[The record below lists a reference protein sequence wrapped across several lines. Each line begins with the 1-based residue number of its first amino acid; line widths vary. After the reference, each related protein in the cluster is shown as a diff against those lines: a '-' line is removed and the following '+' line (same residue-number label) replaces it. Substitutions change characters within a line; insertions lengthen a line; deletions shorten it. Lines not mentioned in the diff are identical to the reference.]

1 MSERT
6 EEVKN
11 QQKNTKV
18 QDVATI
24 CYMVLFFCYLLAS
37 RIIPISYMLSGSVNT
52 ILSSTFAGIGALLIV
67 VDLFT
72 EKSLFKSRNSWILVL
87 FVIVV
92 GITSVINIKYGFT
105 DNVKTLVWMCIQMFL
120 IYSLCTR
127 FERERSEKLFKI
139 LINILTAVWF
149 VCVVISIAQYCLQ
162 IGYLAPE
169 TDTILKRQGFYD
181 NRLFGVFLDPNFAA
195 VISMCII
202 FFNLYEYRVANQNFI
217 KFYYIISI
225 LTQYVYVILSGSRT
239 VLICFFA
246 GVILWA
252 GLYIR
257 NYCVKKHV
265 STKHWIYRE
274 VVSLVV
280 VCILFVTAFLVSRQL
295 LSYLPLVSGEKGKVN
310 SIHTEEILK
319 REDIQEDNMLNNRG
333 TIWTEYVKSLDKKEY
348 IIGLSP
354 RNAIA
359 CLQTR
364 YPDGYVAK
372 TQYTPHSD
380 YVALFIYTGVIG
392 CLAILAFYLKTA
404 IEVLRNIGKKR
415 NMDSLYITSLV
426 VATSLI
432 IYGIAFLDIY
442 FVNSITAFL
451 FWLMMSIIQKTNNQI
466 EKQENV

>member
-1 MSERT
+1 MSERA
-6 EEVKN
+6 EEVNN

-18 QDVATI
+18 QDVAIMIYT
-24 CYMVLFFCYLLAS
+24 VLFFCYLLVS
-37 RIIPISYMLSGSVNT
+37 RIIPISYMLSGPVNT
-52 ILSSTFAGIGALLIV
+52 ILSSAFAGIGAILIIM
-67 VDLFT
+67 DLFT
-72 EKSLFKSRNSWILVL
+72 KRSLFKTRNTWLLVL

-92 GITSVINIKYGFT
+92 GITSAINIKYGFT
-105 DNVKTLVWMCIQMFL
+105 DNVKTVVWMCIQMFL
-120 IYSLCTR
+120 IYALCTR
-127 FERERSEKLFKI
+127 FERDRSVKLLKT
-139 LINILTAVWF
+139 LINILTVVWF
-149 VCVVISIAQYCLQ
+149 VCVVISIVQYCLQ

-169 TDTILKRQGFYD
+169 TDAILKRQGFYD
-181 NRLFGVFLDPNFAA
+181 NRLFGIFLDPNFAA

-202 FFNLYEYRVANQNFI
+202 FFNLYEYRVVN
-217 KFYYIISI
+217 KTLTKVCYIISI
-225 LTQYVYVILSGSRT
+225 ITQYIYVILSGSRT

-265 STKHWIYRE
+265 STKQWIYRE

-280 VCILFVTAFLVSRQL
+280 VCVLFVTAFLVSRQL
-295 LSYLPLVSGEKGKVN
+295 LSYLPLVSGEKGKEN
-310 SIHTEEILK
+310 SIHAEEILK
-319 REDIQEDNMLNNRG
+319 REDVQEDNVLNNRG

-359 CLQTR
+359 RLETR

-392 CLAILAFYLKTA
+392 CLVILAFYLKTA
-404 IEVLRNIGKKR
+404 IDVLRNIGRKKE
-415 NMDSLYITSLV
+415 MDPLYITSLV
-426 VATSLI
+426 VATSLV
-432 IYGIAFLDIY
+432 IYGITFLDIY
-442 FVNSITAFL
+442 FVNTITAFL
-451 FWLMMSIIQKTNNQI
+451 FWFVMSIVQKSNNQI
-466 EKQENV
+466 DKQENV